1 MLIPLDWLVAKYNI
15 YFKGILHVG
24 AHECE
29 ELANYEKYIS
39 RDKILW
45 VEALEDK
52 VLLSKQRYPG
62 ILIEQ
67 AVVSDSQ
74 AIVTFNRSNNGQ
86 SSSFLNMHLHKQFH
100 PTVWYVNSFEVK
112 TQLLKDIICNYD
124 ISFNFLNFDIQGTE
138 LRALKGMENYLPNVD
153 YLYTEVNSDYVYE
166 NCALIDEMDA
176 YLDKFGLKRVQ
187 TKWEGNCRWGDAFYI
202 RA

>member
-1 MLIPLDWLVAKYNI
+1 MLIPLDALVAMYNI
-15 YFKGILHVG
+15 KFKGILHVG

-74 AIVTFNRSNNGQ
+74 DIVTFNRSNNGQ

-100 PTVWYVNSFEVK
+100 PTVWYVNSFQVK

-187 TKWEGNCRWGDAFYI
+187 TKWAGDCRWGDAFYI